1 MRRWISVVGGSLVL
15 IALICVVTVYRAP
28 LALADALIHLHLR
41 QQHVMSEYAQV
52 DGYRIHY
59 FEAMPAKVGDNAE
72 SGTPVVLVH
81 GLGARG
87 EDWAGMIPLLA
98 ANGFHVYALDLLGYG
113 RSPQPDVDYSIRLEE
128 KTVVDFM
135 KAMRLES
142 ADIGGW
148 SMGGWIV
155 LKLAVDHPEMVRR
168 LMVYDAAGVYFKP
181 TFEGSLF
188 TPTDRAGMFELQKML
203 TPHPKPL
210 PGFLAD
216 AALEKLGRNAWVLNR
231 SLASMTGGRD
241 LMDFQL
247 HMIAKPT
254 LIVWGKED
262 VLIPVTAG
270 ETMHKKIAGSN
281 LLVVE
286 GCGHL
291 APSECVGPVTK
302 GTVDFLK
309 SVPAEMGV
317 ERSVAGR

>member
-1 MRRWISVVGGSLVL
+1 MRRWLLIVGGSLVL
-15 IALICVVTVYRAP
+15 IFLICVVTIYRAP
-28 LALADALIHLHLR
+28 LAVTDALIRMHLR
-41 QQHVMSEYAQV
+41 QENVMSEFVDV
-52 DGYRIHY
+52 DGYKVHY
-59 FEAMPAKVGDNAE
+59 FEALPAKVADNAE
-72 SGTPVVLVH
+72 FGTPVVLVH

-98 ANGFHVYALDLLGYG
+98 ASGFHVYALDLLGYG

-135 KAMRLES
+135 KAMKLES

-188 TPTDRAGMFELQKML
+188 TPTDRNGLFELQKML
-203 TPHPKPL
+203 SPHPQPL

-216 AALEKLGRNAWVLNR
+216 AALDKLRGNAWVLNR
-231 SLASMTGGRD
+231 SLASMSGGKN

-247 HMIAKPT
+247 DKIEKPT

-262 VLIPVTAG
+262 VLIPLAAG
-270 ETMHKKIAGSN
+270 ETMHRKIAGSN

-291 APSECVGPVTK
+291 APSECVQPVTK

-309 SVPAEMGV
+309 SVPAETGM
-317 ERSVAGR
+317 EASVAGR